1 MTIQKIPIYLLTGF
15 LGSGKTTL
23 LKEWL
28 KHTEFKDAALIINEL
43 GEVGVDQALLTNASE
58 AASLVANACVCCTGL
73 PGLSQALE
81 DLFWARLER
90 RVHKFPQLII
100 ETTGLAMPGPIL
112 ETLAQNP
119 LLLERYEWAG
129 TLTCVSANAYKEVM
143 LEFKEAQAQL
153 THADI
158 CILTK
163 TDLLDEES
171 HALARLQLS
180 EFFAHHGL
188 KTPLLSSKLASLSA
202 REVLDALSAFKSL
215 SQAQQAQ
222 QIQQAP
228 SCEPGHEHVHDHGH
242 STHLHAQAHFWS
254 FPETSSLAHTLLK
267 VQELKNL
274 LGSHLLRVKGFI
286 QCPEGVQVIQ
296 MSPFDVKATVSV
308 YEEDHGSKDPS
319 GAKTPWG
326 LTVIVS
332 SQLQASRV
340 HAMNELLGLSQLS
353 QLSQFSQFS

>member
-28 KHTEFKDAALIINEL
+28 KHTELKDAALIINEL
-43 GEVGVDQALLTNASE
+43 GEIGVDQALLTNASE

-112 ETLAQNP
+112 ETLAQNA

-163 TDLLDEES
+163 TDLLDQES
-171 HALARLQLS
+171 HDLARLHLS
-180 EFFAHHGL
+180 EFFAHHDL

-202 REVLDALSAFKSL
+202 REVLDALAAFKSR
-215 SQAQQAQ
+215 SQTQQTQ
-222 QIQQAP
+222 
-228 SCEPGHEHVHDHGH
+228 SCEHGHEHDH

-254 FPETSSLAHTLLK
+254 FPEMSSLAHTLLK
-267 VQELKNL
+267 LQELKHL
-274 LGSHLLRVKGFI
+274 LGSHLLRVKGLI

-296 MSPFDVKATVSV
+296 MSPFDSNATVSI
-308 YEEDHGSKDPS
+308 YEEDHGLKAPS
-319 GAKTPWG
+319 GAQTPWG

-340 HAMNELLGLSQLS
+340 HAMNELLGLSTLS
-353 QLSQFSQFS
+353 